1 MADENVNIVI
11 KAVDKT
17 KKSFRAVTVG
27 LNAIKKAAFSMQSAL
42 VAVGIAGFGFL
53 VKKSMDATDALG
65 KMADKIGIN
74 TAELGG
80 LRYAAELTGVATNT
94 LDMGLQRMVRRVS
107 EAANGTGAAKNAL
120 LELGLSAKSLNDL
133 SPDEQFRAIAD
144 AMEGVAGQGEKVR
157 LAMSLFDTEGVA
169 LVNTLKGVSA
179 ALKEMEQEAERLGL
193 RLSGNLVKGVEKAND
208 AMTKLGNYVT
218 NVFHRAVAELS
229 PLIETITNSLMAW
242 FQLKVDKAGGPALL
256 AIQISESVLLASEQI
271 LTSFRDVLEG
281 SYNFANGVIKLF
293 NKLTKALGGEEQ
305 IELIAFNADGIDSAI
320 FKIGGLVSH
329 LGESKKAAQ
338 AAKDALNS
346 IKIGDTTVGAAN
358 GTVGTI
364 AAVEETKSKSQP
376 FKLGGFDPEAF
387 ETETQAILRAQQER
401 ILEISLLQE
410 VGQVNEFRAAE
421 LRAAAEVTAQNALT
435 EIVKKG
441 EHDRQTLR
449 GLSDGTKNK
458 MAMESGKEALGILAK
473 HNKTAF
479 EINKKMALKNAL
491 VNTFEAV
498 SSALK
503 LPFPVNLGA
512 SALALASG
520 MAQVQAIRGTQF
532 REKGGPM
539 AAGSPYIVGE
549 RGPELV
555 VPSSASSVVP
565 NDNLGGGGN
574 VTINVTTNDASG
586 FDDLL
591 TRSRG
596 TLLGLMNQAL
606 NENGRESLV

>member
-1 MADENVNIVI
+1 MANENVNIVI

-27 LNAIKKAAFSMQSAL
+27 LNAIKKAVFSMQTAL
-42 VAVGIAGFGFL
+42 IALGVAGFGFL
-53 VKKSMDATDALG
+53 VKKSLDATDALG
-65 KMADKIGIN
+65 KMADKIGIG
-74 TAELGG
+74 TAQLGG
-80 LRYAAELTGVATNT
+80 LRYAAELTGVATNV

-107 EAANGTGAAKNAL
+107 EAAAGTGAAKNAL
-120 LELGLSAKSLNDL
+120 IELGLSAEALNNL

-169 LVNTLKGVSA
+169 LVNTLKGGSA
-179 ALKEMEQEAERLGL
+179 ALKAMEQEAERLGL

-320 FKIGGLVSH
+320 FKIGNLVDH

-338 AAKDALNS
+338 AAKAALNS
-346 IKIGDTTVGAAN
+346 LKIGDTTVSAAS

-364 AAVEETKSKSQP
+364 PAIEGTKEASLD
-376 FKLGGFDPEAF
+376 LGKFDPALF
-387 ETETQAILRAQQER
+387 ETETEAIIRAQQER
-401 ILEISLLQE
+401 QLEIALMVETGDIGE
-410 VGQVNEFRAAE
+410 VRAAS
-421 LRAAAEVTAQNALT
+421 LRIQAKNTEQDALT
-435 EIVKKG
+435 ELVKKG
-441 EHDRQTLR
+441 EYDRKTIEKMSATAR
-449 GLSDGTKNK
+449 NK
-458 MAMESGKEALGILAK
+458 IAMDSGKEAMSTLGKQYKWAFDL
-473 HNKTAF
+473 NKTFAIKDAL
-479 EINKKMALKNAL
+479 INTFNAVAKALNNPFPMNIGLGAMALA
-491 VNTFEAV
+491 
-498 SSALK
+498 
-503 LPFPVNLGA
+503 G
-512 SALALASG
+512 G
-520 MAQVQAIRGTQF
+520 MAQVQAIRSTSF
-532 REKGGPM
+532 REKGGPISS
-539 AAGSPYIVGE
+539 GNPYIVGE
-549 RGPELV
+549 RGPELI
-555 VPSSASSVVP
+555 VPSQAANVIP
-565 NDNLGGGGN
+565 NDQLGGNN
-574 VTINVTTNDASG
+574 VTINVTTNDANG

-606 NENGRESLV
+606 NENGRPALV

>member
-1 MADENVNIVI
+1 MANENVNIVI

-27 LNAIKKAAFSMQSAL
+27 LNAIKKAVFSMQTAL
-42 VAVGIAGFGFL
+42 IALGVAGFGFL
-53 VKKSMDATDALG
+53 VKKSLDATDALG
-65 KMADKIGIN
+65 KMADKIGIG
-74 TAELGG
+74 TAQLGG
-80 LRYAAELTGVATNT
+80 LRYAAELTGVATNV

-107 EAANGTGAAKNAL
+107 EAAAGTGAAKNAL
-120 LELGLSAKSLNDL
+120 IELGLSAEALNDL

-169 LVNTLKGVSA
+169 LVNTLKGGSA
-179 ALKEMEQEAERLGL
+179 ALKAMEQEAERLGL

-320 FKIGGLVSH
+320 FKIGNLVDH

-346 IKIGDTTVGAAN
+346 IKIGDTTVSAAS

-364 AAVEETKSKSQP
+364 PAIEGTKEASLD
-376 FKLGGFDPEAF
+376 LGKFDPALF
-387 ETETQAILRAQQER
+387 ETETEAIIRAQQER
-401 ILEISLLQE
+401 QLEIALMVETGDIGE
-410 VGQVNEFRAAE
+410 VRAAS
-421 LRAAAEVTAQNALT
+421 LRIQAKNTEQDALT
-435 EIVKKG
+435 ELVKKG
-441 EHDRQTLR
+441 EYDRKTIEKMSATAR
-449 GLSDGTKNK
+449 NK
-458 MAMESGKEALGILAK
+458 IAMDSGKEAMSTLGKQYKWAFDL
-473 HNKTAF
+473 NKTFAIKDAL
-479 EINKKMALKNAL
+479 INTFNAVAKALNNPFPMNIGLGAMALA
-491 VNTFEAV
+491 
-498 SSALK
+498 
-503 LPFPVNLGA
+503 G
-512 SALALASG
+512 G
-520 MAQVQAIRGTQF
+520 MAQVQAIRSTSF
-532 REKGGPM
+532 REKGGPISS
-539 AAGSPYIVGE
+539 GNPYIVGE
-549 RGPELV
+549 RGPELI
-555 VPSSASSVVP
+555 VPSQAANVIP
-565 NDNLGGGGN
+565 NDQLGGNN
-574 VTINVTTNDASG
+574 VTINVTTNDANG

-606 NENGRESLV
+606 NENGRPALV